1 MNAEWMLDARKI
13 PDEVMNYLRRIAVQ
27 AVEEKHYSPE
37 LVADLFGIDRTSIY
51 DWLRKYRHEGEESLD
66 TRKAPGAPWVITR
79 AVTITRVT
87 MPNCAHGF
95 PMMTPVWTISI
106 GCAGQTVS
114 FARAAEPPRVGG

>member
-51 DWLRKYRHEGEESLD
+51 DWLRKYRHEGEEALE
-66 TRKAPGAPWVITR
+66 TVEKHLL
-79 AVTITRVT
+79 
-87 MPNCAHGF
+87 PNF
-95 PMMTPVWTISI
+95 M
-106 GCAGQTVS
+106 Q
-114 FARAAEPPRVGG
+114 